1 VEALA
6 LDLAK
11 QVKAL
16 DSLLLLFFCLFFFRM
31 SRMQMQQKAYYRGT

>member
-11 QVKAL
+11 QAKVL
-16 DSLLLLFFCLFFFRM
+16 DSLLLLLFFFRM